1 MKSPPLSLSPLCRTR
16 EKIKEKS
23 WAQYYKD
30 FGRGMQVIRTNT
42 FRRLIKYGIPNRLR
56 SEIWEIW

>member
-1 MKSPPLSLSPLCRTR
+1 
-16 EKIKEKS
+16 
-23 WAQYYKD
+23 
-30 FGRGMQVIRTNT
+30 MQVIRTNT